1 MLLGEGIG
9 VLDLA
14 PSPGTVRALAEV
26 TLVWVLFA
34 DAARLSSG
42 PCSLSSVCVYDFC
55 CSGLPVCAGLG
66 TLPAMALLPGVSG
79 WAALYVA
86 PAHGS
91 SFRDLSHP
99 LTAVR
104 AASPGRSTR

>member
-14 PSPGTVRALAEV
+14 PSPGTGRALAEV

-55 CSGLPVCAGLG
+55 CSGLPVCAGPG

-79 WAALYVA
+79 WPRCTSRPHSLRQTPRSA
-86 PAHGS
+86 P
-91 SFRDLSHP
+91 
-99 LTAVR
+99 
-104 AASPGRSTR
+104 